1 MDTAQDG
8 DKEADGML
16 RALIQRLSDQIDTM
30 DKSVSHAQLTSVAEQ
45 LEASLIQVQRLQER
59 LRASLSRSLEHE
71 QAAKRKAVAMRDISE
86 GFRAL
91 GRLETKVDAVSAK
104 IGEHLNTCKAHKID
118 LNRRI
123 AALQETL
130 AETRDHGNAET
141 AKKSAQESAE
151 ATTAST
157 QLHITTGRP
166 APRTA
171 SSNSADVNTPN
182 TVNDATRA
190 SNALVRTGPAPSPVH
205 AARKRKRRRR
215 QGKSELSVPNA
226 ADLLPSDDHRRKI
239 SELAAMPRLD
249 CQIANEV
256 LSCLLP
262 CPDGG
267 LWDANRIHDCVRSLS
282 TGESGTKKVT
292 WLGRRMLLLWD
303 RSHDGWFCAVHAP
316 ADRSDPVDPDG
327 RCGSCLPRT
336 WCVQLRRAALTG
348 LLRRYC
354 YARVCATEHGK

>member
-1 MDTAQDG
+1 MP
-8 DKEADGML
+8 

-71 QAAKRKAVAMRDISE
+71 QAAKRKAVAVRDISE

-91 GRLETKVDAVSAK
+91 GRLETKVDAVSAEIDK
-104 IGEHLNTCKAHKID
+104 HLKTCKAHKID

-141 AKKSAQESAE
+141 ARKPAQESAQ

-157 QLHITTGRP
+157 QLHITTRTFSTGGQTAVRP

-171 SSNSADVNTPN
+171 SSSSADVNIPN

-190 SNALVRTGPAPSPVH
+190 SNALVHTGPAPSPVH
-205 AARKRKRRRR
+205 AGRKRKRRR
-215 QGKSELSVPNA
+215 QGESELSVPNV
-226 ADLLPSDDHRRKI
+226 ADLLPSDGHRQKPPPAVP
-239 SELAAMPRLD
+239 EG
-249 CQIANEV
+249 
-256 LSCLLP
+256 
-262 CPDGG
+262 GG
-267 LWDANRIHDCVRSLS
+267 LCDANRIYDCVRSLS
-282 TGESGTKKVT
+282 TGESGNRDVV
-292 WLGRRMLLLWD
+292 WLKSNMLLL
-303 RSHDGWFCAVHAP
+303 RNQSHDAWFCAVQP
-316 ADRSDPVDPDG
+316 KTDRSNPVDPDG
-327 RCGSCLPRT
+327 RCGSCPPRT

-348 LLRRYC
+348 PLWRYC
-354 YARVCATEHGK
+354 YARVVCNPGSD